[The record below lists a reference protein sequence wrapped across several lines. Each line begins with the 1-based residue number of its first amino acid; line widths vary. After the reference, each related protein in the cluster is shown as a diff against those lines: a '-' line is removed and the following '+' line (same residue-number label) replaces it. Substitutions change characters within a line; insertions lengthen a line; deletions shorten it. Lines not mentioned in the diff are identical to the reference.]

1 MKETDKYQNSS
12 NNSEHL
18 DDNEL
23 AQYAEYLRHEAGQ
36 IPGKLIDHVA
46 SCGYCR
52 AELMAIT
59 DLLDTLPD
67 VAEEPTNSV
76 VGYPLS
82 VAGRQRSAKLIW
94 LRTTAAIAAI
104 FFLAWI
110 VQRLLPDRPMN
121 EPVAT
126 NTVKDSTSI
135 KDTLITN
142 PLTTNSLTENSRT
155 DNPSTK
161 GAKLADTVRYAAAYI
176 PNPAYEN
183 LVGAKYRSG
192 SDPKVVGPNP
202 GKVFAPGDTLKISWV
217 PDPEDEYLL
226 VILDNKANPV
236 KEIKTGAEALLAWK
250 IDLKPGLYYWKLL
263 GKEEMWKVGKMKII
277 GSAARR

>member
-12 NNSEHL
+12 NNPEHL

-23 AQYAEYLRHEAGQ
+23 AQYAEYLRDETGQ

-59 DLLDTLPD
+59 DMLDTLPD
-67 VAEEPTNSV
+67 IAEEPNPSV
-76 VGYPLS
+76 IGYPLS
-82 VAGRQRSAKLIW
+82 VVHRSSSAVFKL
-94 LRTTAAIAAI
+94 LRTAAAIAAI
-104 FFLAWI
+104 FLLAWI
-110 VQRLLPDRPMN
+110 VQQLLPDRPMN

-126 NTVKDSTSI
+126 NKVKDSTPTP
-135 KDTLITN
+135 DTLTPN
-142 PLTTNSLTENSRT
+142 PLTPNPLTSNPLT
-155 DNPSTK
+155 PNPS
-161 GAKLADTVRYAAAYI
+161 AKITTLPDTIRYAAAFI
-176 PNPAYEN
+176 PNPVYEN

-192 SDPKVVGPNP
+192 SEPKVVGPDP
-202 GKVFAPGDTLKISWV
+202 GKVFAPGDTLKISWT
-217 PDPEDEYLL
+217 PDPGDEYVL

-236 KEIKTGAEALLAWK
+236 KEIKTGAVALLAWK
-250 IDLKPGLYYWKLL
+250 IDLTPGLYYWKFL

-277 GSAARR
+277 GSRSAL